1 MSLSGHR
8 FTQLEAAAT
17 FSLSFQLTIDRL
29 LFTVRRAWLL
39 KSCAAGEPSL
49 LSNSGFLKQ
58 LLFMQT
64 EKPLQV
70 GIVGAGVISAAYL
83 KTKFPQF
90 KVTCCSDIQPTQA
103 EMRAREFRIGAVSTE
118 TILADPTIDIVLNL
132 TTPQYHAAVTGAS
145 LRARKHVYS
154 EKPLSISTGEAEP
167 LLSEAAANRLRIG
180 CAPDT
185 FLGGAQQTGR
195 KLLDEGAIGSPI
207 GGTVFF
213 MSGGPESWHPNPEF
227 FYQKGAGP
235 VFDMGPYYLTALVNL
250 LGPIKRVWSAGRTT
264 LPQRT
269 IGSGPR
275 KGAAF
280 PVSVLSY
287 VSAILELKSGPIITF
302 VASFD
307 VPAYN
312 HPYIEIYGTG
322 GTLQLPDPNYFGG
335 SVRLNQ
341 NGQWVDVSHSHG
353 FGDGNYRGIG
363 LADLVAGLRSGTPH
377 RASAELAFHVLEVM
391 EAIVE
396 TAGSGQ
402 AYPVRSSCERPRA
415 LRPVSHVPDFS

>member
-1 MSLSGHR
+1 
-8 FTQLEAAAT
+8 
-17 FSLSFQLTIDRL
+17 
-29 LFTVRRAWLL
+29 
-39 KSCAAGEPSL
+39 
-49 LSNSGFLKQ
+49 
-58 LLFMQT
+58 MQT

-83 KTKFPQF
+83 KTKLPQF
-90 KVTCCSDIQPTQA
+90 KITCCSDVQPTQA
-103 EMRAREFRIGAVSTE
+103 ELRAREFGIAAVTTE
-118 TILADPTIDIVLNL
+118 AILVDPAIDIVLNL
-132 TTPQYHAAVTGAS
+132 TTPQHHAEITGAA
-145 LRARKHVYS
+145 LRAQKHVYS
-154 EKPLSISTGEAEP
+154 EKPLSISTGEAEA
-167 LLSEAAANRLRIG
+167 LVNTAAANRVRIG

-207 GGTVFF
+207 GGTAFF

-227 FYQKGAGP
+227 FYQKGGGP

-275 KGAAF
+275 KGASF

-287 VSAILELKSGPIITF
+287 LSTILEFHSGPIVNF

-312 HPYIEIYGTG
+312 HPYIEIYGTE

-341 NGQWVDVSHSHG
+341 NGRWVDVSHSHG
-353 FGDGNYRGIG
+353 FSDGNYRGIG
-363 LADLVAGLRSGTPH
+363 LADLVAGLWSGKPH
-377 RASAELAFHVLEVM
+377 RASAELAFHVLAVM

-402 AYPVRSSCERPRA
+402 AYLIHSSCERPRA
-415 LRPVSHVPDFS
+415 LRPVSHIPDFS

>member
-1 MSLSGHR
+1 MR
-8 FTQLEAAAT
+8 
-17 FSLSFQLTIDRL
+17 
-29 LFTVRRAWLL
+29 
-39 KSCAAGEPSL
+39 
-49 LSNSGFLKQ
+49 
-58 LLFMQT
+58 T
-64 EKPLQV
+64 ENPLHV

-90 KVTCCSDIQPTQA
+90 KITCCSDVQQAQA
-103 EMRAREFRIGAVSTE
+103 ELRAREFGIAAVSTE
-118 TILADPTIDIVLNL
+118 AILADPAIDILLNL
-132 TTPQYHAAVTGAS
+132 TTPQYHAEIIGAG
-145 LRARKHVYS
+145 LRAHKHVYS
-154 EKPLSISTGEAEP
+154 EKPLSISTQEAEP
-167 LLSEAAANRLRIG
+167 LLSVAAIDSLRIG

-185 FLGGAQQTGR
+185 FLGAALQTAR
-195 KLLDEGAIGSPI
+195 KLLDEGRIGEPI
-207 GGTVFF
+207 GGAAFF

-235 VFDMGPYYLTALVNL
+235 VFDMGPYYLTALINL

-275 KGAAF
+275 KGTSF

-287 VSAILELKSGPIITF
+287 LSAILEFHGGPIVTF

-312 HPYIEIYGTG
+312 HPFIEIYGTTG
-322 GTLQLPDPNYFGG
+322 ALQVPDPNYFGG
-335 SVRLNQ
+335 TVRL
-341 NGQWVDVSHSHG
+341 GRETGWVDVSPSHG

-363 LADLVAGLRSGTPH
+363 VADLVAGLRTGMPH

-396 TAGSGQ
+396 TAGSDH
-402 AYPVRSSCERPRA
+402 ACAVRSRCKRPRA
-415 LRPVSHVPDFS
+415 LPPISHVADFS

>member
-1 MSLSGHR
+1 MGR
-8 FTQLEAAAT
+8 
-17 FSLSFQLTIDRL
+17 
-29 LFTVRRAWLL
+29 
-39 KSCAAGEPSL
+39 
-49 LSNSGFLKQ
+49 FLKQ
-58 LLFMQT
+58 LSFMQK
-64 EKPLQV
+64 ENPLQV
-70 GIVGAGVISAAYL
+70 GIVGAGVISATYL

-90 KVTCCSDIQPTQA
+90 KVTCCSDVQQSHA
-103 EMRAREFRIGAVSTE
+103 KLRAREFGIAAASTE
-118 TILADPTIDIVLNL
+118 TLLADPTVDIVLNL
-132 TTPQYHAAVTGAS
+132 TTPQHHAEITGAA
-145 LRARKHVYS
+145 LNARKHVYS
-154 EKPLSISTGEAEP
+154 EKPLSISTAEAEP
-167 LLSEAAANRLRIG
+167 LLRTAAANSLRIG
-180 CAPDT
+180 SAPDT

-207 GGTVFF
+207 GGTAFF

-235 VFDMGPYYLTALVNL
+235 VFDMGPYYLTALINL

-264 LPQRT
+264 LPRRT

-275 KGAAF
+275 KGESF

-287 VSAILELKSGPIITF
+287 VSSILEFQSGPIVTF

-307 VPAYN
+307 VPAYS
-312 HPYIEIYGTG
+312 HPYIEIYGTE

-335 SVRLNQ
+335 AVRLNQ
-341 NGQWVDVSHSHG
+341 GGYWTDRSHSHG

-363 LADLVAGLRSGTPH
+363 LADLVAGLQSGTPH

-396 TAGSGQ
+396 TAGSGE
-402 AYPVRSSCERPRA
+402 AYILRSRCERPRA
-415 LRPVSHVPDFS
+415 LRSISHVADFS

>member
-1 MSLSGHR
+1 
-8 FTQLEAAAT
+8 
-17 FSLSFQLTIDRL
+17 
-29 LFTVRRAWLL
+29 
-39 KSCAAGEPSL
+39 
-49 LSNSGFLKQ
+49 
-58 LLFMQT
+58 MQT

-70 GIVGAGVISAAYL
+70 GIVGAGVISGAYL

-90 KVTCCSDIQPTQA
+90 KITRCSDIRQAQA
-103 EMRAREFRIGAVSTE
+103 EVRAREFGIAAASTE

-132 TTPQYHAAVTGAS
+132 TTPQHHAELTGAA

-167 LLSEAAANRLRIG
+167 LLGIAATNGVRIG

-185 FLGGAQQTGR
+185 FLGAAQQTAR

-207 GGTVFF
+207 GGTAFF

-269 IGSGPR
+269 IGSGAR
-275 KGAAF
+275 KGVSF

-287 VSAILELKSGPIITF
+287 LSAILEFRSGPIVTF

-312 HPYIEIYGTG
+312 HPYIEIYGTA

-335 SVRLNQ
+335 AVRLNQ
-341 NGQWVDVSHSHG
+341 NEHWVDVSHSHG

-363 LADLVAGLRSGTPH
+363 LADLVVGLRSGTAH

-396 TAGSGQ
+396 TAGSGA
-402 AYPVRSSCERPRA
+402 AYAIQSSCERPRA
-415 LRPVSHVPDFS
+415 LPPVSHIPDFS

>member
-1 MSLSGHR
+1 MR
-8 FTQLEAAAT
+8 QP
-17 FSLSFQLTIDRL
+17 
-29 LFTVRRAWLL
+29 LFFMEKENPL
-39 KSCAAGEPSL
+39 K
-49 LSNSGFLKQ
+49 
-58 LLFMQT
+58 
-64 EKPLQV
+64 V
-70 GIVGAGVISAAYL
+70 GIVGAGIISAAYL

-90 KVTCCSDIQPTQA
+90 KITCCSDIQQTQA
-103 EMRAREFRIGAVSTE
+103 ELRAREFRIAAVSTE
-118 TILADPTIDIVLNL
+118 TILTDPAIDIVLNL
-132 TTPQYHAAVTGAS
+132 TTPQHHAEVTGAGV
-145 LRARKHVYS
+145 RARKHVYS

-167 LLSEAAANRLRIG
+167 LLQTAAANDVRIG

-185 FLGGAQQTGR
+185 FLGAAQQTGR

-207 GGTVFF
+207 GGTAFF

-275 KGAAF
+275 KGISF

-287 VSAILELKSGPIITF
+287 LSAILEFHGGPIVTF

-312 HPYIEIYGTG
+312 HPYIEIYGTE

-335 SVRLNQ
+335 AVRLNQ
-341 NGQWVDVSHSHG
+341 DGYWVDVSHSHG

-396 TAGSGQ
+396 TAGSGE
-402 AYPVRSSCERPRA
+402 AYALRSSCERPRA
-415 LRPVSHVPDFS
+415 LRSVSHTPDFN

>member
-1 MSLSGHR
+1 
-8 FTQLEAAAT
+8 
-17 FSLSFQLTIDRL
+17 
-29 LFTVRRAWLL
+29 
-39 KSCAAGEPSL
+39 
-49 LSNSGFLKQ
+49 
-58 LLFMQT
+58 MQT
-64 EKPLQV
+64 QKPLQV

-90 KVTCCSDIQPTQA
+90 KITCCSDVQPTQA
-103 EMRAREFRIGAVSTE
+103 ELRAREFGIAAVTTE
-118 TILADPTIDIVLNL
+118 TILADPAIDIVLNL
-132 TTPQYHAAVTGAS
+132 TTPQHHTEITAAG

-154 EKPLSISTGEAEP
+154 EKPLSISTREAEP
-167 LLSEAAANRLRIG
+167 LLSAAAANRVRIG

-207 GGTVFF
+207 GGTAFF

-275 KGAAF
+275 KGALF

-287 VSAILELKSGPIITF
+287 LSAIFEFQSGPIVTF

-312 HPYIEIYGTG
+312 HPFIEIYGTG

-335 SVRLNQ
+335 PVRLNRNQ
-341 NGQWVDVSHSHG
+341 HWVDVSHSHG
-353 FGDGNYRGIG
+353 YGDGNYRGIG
-363 LADLVAGLRSGTPH
+363 LADLVAGLWSGTPH

-391 EAIVE
+391 EAVVE

-402 AYPVRSSCERPRA
+402 AYLIRSSCDRPRA
-415 LRPVSHVPDFS
+415 LRPVSHVPDFR

>member
-1 MSLSGHR
+1 
-8 FTQLEAAAT
+8 
-17 FSLSFQLTIDRL
+17 
-29 LFTVRRAWLL
+29 
-39 KSCAAGEPSL
+39 
-49 LSNSGFLKQ
+49 
-58 LLFMQT
+58 MQT
-64 EKPLQV
+64 DNPLQV

-90 KVTCCSDIQPTQA
+90 KITRCSDIQQAQA
-103 EMRAREFRIGAVSTE
+103 ELRAREFGIAAVSTE

-132 TTPQYHAAVTGAS
+132 TTPQHHAEVTGAA

-167 LLSEAAANRLRIG
+167 LLGIAAANGVRIG

-185 FLGGAQQTGR
+185 FLGAAQQTAR

-207 GGTVFF
+207 GGTAFF

-235 VFDMGPYYLTALVNL
+235 VFDMGPYYLTTLVNL

-275 KGAAF
+275 KGASF

-287 VSAILELKSGPIITF
+287 LSAILEFRSGPIVTF

-335 SVRLNQ
+335 AVRVSQ
-341 NGQWVDVSHSHG
+341 NEYWIDVSHSHG

-363 LADLVAGLRSGTPH
+363 LADLVAGLWSGTPH

-396 TAGSGQ
+396 TAGSGA
-402 AYPVRSSCERPRA
+402 AYAIRSSCERPRA
-415 LRPVSHVPDFS
+415 LHPVSHIPDFS

>member
-1 MSLSGHR
+1 
-8 FTQLEAAAT
+8 
-17 FSLSFQLTIDRL
+17 
-29 LFTVRRAWLL
+29 
-39 KSCAAGEPSL
+39 
-49 LSNSGFLKQ
+49 
-58 LLFMQT
+58 MQK

-90 KVTCCSDIQPTQA
+90 KVTCCSDIQQA
-103 EMRAREFRIGAVSTE
+103 HAELRAREFGITAVSTE
-118 TILADPTIDIVLNL
+118 TMLADPAIDIVLNL
-132 TTPQYHAAVTGAS
+132 TTPQHHAEITGAG

-154 EKPLSISTGEAEP
+154 EKPLGISTGEAEP
-167 LLSEAAANRLRIG
+167 LLTTAAANGVRIG

-185 FLGGAQQTGR
+185 FLGAAQQTGR

-207 GGTVFF
+207 GGTAFF

-250 LGPIKRVWSAGRTT
+250 FGPIKRVWSAGRTT
-264 LPQRT
+264 LPRRT

-275 KGAAF
+275 KGVSF
-280 PVSVLSY
+280 PVSVPSY
-287 VSAILELKSGPIITF
+287 LSAILEFHGGPIVTF

-335 SVRLNQ
+335 AVRLNQ
-341 NGQWVDVSHSHG
+341 NGYWVDVSHSHG

-363 LADLVAGLRSGTPH
+363 LADLVAGLRTGTPN
-377 RASAELAFHVLEVM
+377 RASVELAFHVLEVM

-396 TAGSGQ
+396 TAGSGE
-402 AYPVRSSCERPRA
+402 AYAIRSTCERPRA
-415 LRPVSHVPDFS
+415 LRAASYIPDFT

>member
-1 MSLSGHR
+1 
-8 FTQLEAAAT
+8 
-17 FSLSFQLTIDRL
+17 
-29 LFTVRRAWLL
+29 
-39 KSCAAGEPSL
+39 
-49 LSNSGFLKQ
+49 
-58 LLFMQT
+58 MQT

-90 KVTCCSDIQPTQA
+90 KITCCSDVQVTQA
-103 EMRAREFRIGAVSTE
+103 ELRAREFGIAAVTTE
-118 TILADPTIDIVLNL
+118 AILADPTIDIVLNL
-132 TTPQYHAAVTGAS
+132 TTPKYHAEVTGTA

-154 EKPLSISTGEAEP
+154 EKPLSISTGEAES
-167 LLSEAAANRLRIG
+167 LLSTAATSRVRIG

-195 KLLDEGAIGSPI
+195 KLLDEGTIGSPI
-207 GGTVFF
+207 GGTAFF

-235 VFDMGPYYLTALVNL
+235 VFDMGPYYLTTLVNL

-275 KGAAF
+275 KGTSF

-287 VSAILELKSGPIITF
+287 LSAILEFHSGPIVTF

-312 HPYIEIYGTG
+312 HPFIEIYGTE

-335 SVRLNQ
+335 PVRLNR
-341 NGQWVDVSHSHG
+341 NKHWVDVSHSHG
-353 FGDGNYRGIG
+353 YGDGNYRGIG
-363 LADLVAGLRSGTPH
+363 LADLVAGLWSGTPH

-402 AYPVRSSCERPRA
+402 AYLIRSSCDRPRA
-415 LRPVSHVPDFS
+415 LRPVSHVPDFR

>member
-1 MSLSGHR
+1 
-8 FTQLEAAAT
+8 
-17 FSLSFQLTIDRL
+17 
-29 LFTVRRAWLL
+29 
-39 KSCAAGEPSL
+39 
-49 LSNSGFLKQ
+49 
-58 LLFMQT
+58 MQR

-83 KTKFPQF
+83 KTKLPQF
-90 KVTCCSDIQPTQA
+90 KITCCSDVQQTQA
-103 EMRAREFRIGAVSTE
+103 ELRAREFGIAAVSTE
-118 TILADPTIDIVLNL
+118 TILADPAVDIVLNL
-132 TTPQYHAAVTGAS
+132 TTPQHHAEVIGAG
-145 LRARKHVYS
+145 LRAHKHVYS
-154 EKPLSISTGEAEP
+154 EKPLSISTREAEP
-167 LLSEAAANRLRIG
+167 LLSTAAANGVRIG

-195 KLLDEGAIGSPI
+195 KLLDDGAIGSPI
-207 GGTVFF
+207 GGTAFF

-264 LPQRT
+264 LPERK
-269 IGSGPR
+269 IGSGSR
-275 KGAAF
+275 KGASI
-280 PVSVLSY
+280 PVLVLSY
-287 VSAILELKSGPIITF
+287 VSAILEFQSGPIVTF

-307 VPAYN
+307 VPAYS

-341 NGQWVDVSHSHG
+341 HGRWVDVSHSHG

-363 LADLVAGLRSGTPH
+363 LADLVAGLRSGVPH

-402 AYPVRSSCERPRA
+402 AYSLRSSCERPRA

>member
-1 MSLSGHR
+1 
-8 FTQLEAAAT
+8 
-17 FSLSFQLTIDRL
+17 
-29 LFTVRRAWLL
+29 
-39 KSCAAGEPSL
+39 
-49 LSNSGFLKQ
+49 
-58 LLFMQT
+58 MQT

-90 KVTCCSDIQPTQA
+90 KIACCSDVQLTQA
-103 EMRAREFRIGAVSTE
+103 ELRAREFRIAAVTTE
-118 TILADPTIDIVLNL
+118 TILTDPTIDIVLNL
-132 TTPQYHAAVTGAS
+132 TTPQHHAEVTGAA

-154 EKPLSISTGEAEP
+154 EKPLSISTREAKS
-167 LLSEAAANRLRIG
+167 LLSTAAANNVRIG

-195 KLLDEGAIGSPI
+195 KLLDQGAIGSPI
-207 GGTVFF
+207 GGTAFF

-235 VFDMGPYYLTALVNL
+235 IFDMGPYYLTALVNL

-275 KGAAF
+275 KGGSF

-287 VSAILELKSGPIITF
+287 LSAILEFHIGPIVTF

-312 HPYIEIYGTG
+312 HPFIEIYGTE

-335 SVRLNQ
+335 SVRLNR
-341 NGQWVDVSHSHG
+341 NERWVDVSHSHG
-353 FGDGNYRGIG
+353 YGDGNYRGIG
-363 LADLVAGLRSGTPH
+363 LADLVAGLWSGTPH
-377 RASAELAFHVLEVM
+377 RASAELAFHVLEIM

-402 AYPVRSSCERPRA
+402 AYQIRSSCERPRA

>member
-1 MSLSGHR
+1 VTPHWAAGSCGYFSAFFPVDRRPIAVHGSPSLASEILRGG
-8 FTQLEAAAT
+8 
-17 FSLSFQLTIDRL
+17 
-29 LFTVRRAWLL
+29 
-39 KSCAAGEPSL
+39 GEPSL
-49 LSNSGFLKQ
+49 LSSSGFLKQ
-58 LLFMQT
+58 LVVMQT

-103 EMRAREFRIGAVSTE
+103 EMRAREFRIAAVSTE

-132 TTPQYHAAVTGAS
+132 TTPQHHAEVVGAS

-154 EKPLSISTGEAEP
+154 EKPLSISTREAEP
-167 LLSEAAANRLRIG
+167 LLSVAAANDLRIG

-195 KLLDEGAIGSPI
+195 KLLDDGAIGSPI

-264 LPQRT
+264 LPERT

-275 KGAAF
+275 KGVAF

-287 VSAILELKSGPIITF
+287 VSAILEFKSGPIITF

-341 NGQWVDVSHSHG
+341 NGHWVDVSHSHG

-363 LADLVAGLRSGTPH
+363 LADLVVGLRSGTPH

-402 AYPVRSSCERPRA
+402 AYSLRSSCERPRA